1 MSPRSELLRLFVA
14 LDPPGDAREALAAWR
29 DAAVAGRDE
38 LRPVPVE
45 ALHVTLAFLGP
56 RPAEDV
62 DRIGTVLADVAGR
75 FDAPELAPREVR
87 PIPPR
92 RPRLFALDLADPSG
106 GAAAIQQA
114 VSDGLEGIYTPE
126 ERPFWPHITLARVR
140 KGAWAAPL
148 DAPPPPGGAWRADA
162 LTLYRSHLSPKG
174 ARYEALAR
182 CALG

>member
-1 MSPRSELLRLFVA
+1 MA
-14 LDPPGDAREALAAWR
+14 LDPPGEVRAGLAAWR

-38 LRPVPVE
+38 LRPVPIE

-62 DRIGTVLADVAGR
+62 ARIGAVLGDVAGR
-75 FDAPELAPREVR
+75 FEAPELAAREVK
-87 PIPPR
+87 PLPPR

-106 GAAAIQQA
+106 GAAAIQRA
-114 VSDGLEGIYTPE
+114 VSDGLQGIYTPE

-140 KGAWAAPL
+140 KGARAAAL
-148 DAPPPPGGAWRADA
+148 EAPPPPGGAWRADA
-162 LTLYRSHLSPKG
+162 LTLYRSHLSSKG

-182 CALG
+182 CVLG

>member
-1 MSPRSELLRLFVA
+1 MA
-14 LDPPGDAREALAAWR
+14 LDPPGAVREALATWR

-56 RPAEDV
+56 RPAEEV
-62 DRIGTVLADVAGR
+62 DRIGAVVADVAGR
-75 FDAPELAPREVR
+75 FEAPELSARGVK

-114 VSDGLEGIYTPE
+114 VSDGLQGIYTPE

-140 KGAWAAPL
+140 KGARAAPL
-148 DAPPPPGGAWRADA
+148 DAPSPPGGEWRADA
-162 LTLYRSHLSPKG
+162 VTLYRSHLSPKG
-174 ARYEALAR
+174 ARYEALAQTS
-182 CALG
+182 LG

>member
-1 MSPRSELLRLFVA
+1 MSPQSDRLRLFVA

-56 RPAEDV
+56 RPAGDV
-62 DRIGTVLADVAGR
+62 ERIRAVIDAVAAGHA
-75 FDAPELAPREVR
+75 APLMAARGVK

-92 RPRLFALDLADPSG
+92 RPRLFALDLSDPSG

-114 VSDGLEGIYTPE
+114 VSDGLRGIYTPE

-140 KGAWAAPL
+140 KGARAAPL
-148 DAPPPPGGAWRADA
+148 EAQPPPDGEWRANA

-174 ARYEALAR
+174 ARYEALAQTS
-182 CALG
+182 LG